1 SIAAGTGRRGP
12 MVPGT
17 STSRPSGR
25 NHSCST
31 VLPTSVSPT
40 SKETDVTEGTQF
52 YYNLSTG
59 AVEERAPSPATEL
72 MGPYAPR
79 EAAARALS
87 TAAERNRSW
96 DEENAEW
103 DDYGSEGTG
112 PETGR

>member
-1 SIAAGTGRRGP
+1 

-31 VLPTSVSPT
+31 VMPTSDPPT

-52 YYNLSTG
+52 YYKLSTDAVKEG
-59 AVEERAPSPATEL
+59 AQTPATEL
-72 MGPYAPR
+72 MGPYATR
-79 EAAARALS
+79 AAAAQALS
-87 TAAERNRSW
+87 TAAERNTSW

>member
-1 SIAAGTGRRGP
+1 GP

-17 STSRPSGR
+17 NTSRPSGR

-31 VLPTSVSPT
+31 VMPTSLSPT
-40 SKETDVTEGTQF
+40 STETDVTERTQL
-52 YYNLSTG
+52 YYNLSTPALAEG
-59 AVEERAPSPATEL
+59 AQSPAAET
-72 MGPYAPR
+72 MAPYGTG

-103 DDYGSEGTG
+103 DDYGSEGPSG
-112 PETGR
+112 SAR